1 MEFSTYTLADL
12 PTIATALLNDL
23 NEKKIITFE
32 GQMGAGKTTFIQ
44 FILRAMGIEETDGSP
59 TYSLV
64 NVYNSAYFGTVNH
77 FDLYRLNSLEEV
89 FDIGFEEM
97 LYANQICLIEWA
109 DLVLDELP
117 ENTIHVKITTN
128 EDGTRQI
135 SW

>member
-1 MEFSTYTLADL
+1 
-12 PTIATALLNDL
+12 
-23 NEKKIITFE
+23 
-32 GQMGAGKTTFIQ
+32 MGAGKTTLIQ

-64 NVYNSAYFGTVNH
+64 NVYNSPYFGTVNH

-117 ENTIHVKITTN
+117 ENTIHVKITSN

>member
-23 NEKKIITFE
+23 HVTKIITFE
-32 GQMGAGKTTFIQ
+32 GQMGAGKTTLIQ

-64 NVYNSAYFGTVNH
+64 NVYNSPYFGIVNH